1 MSPTLSRKPLVLIVD
16 DNPANLRVLVELLSR
31 QDLEVSIAEEGE
43 RALEQADFV
52 RPDLILLDVMMPE
65 MDGFTTCRLLKERP
79 ATRDIPIIFM
89 TALTDTADKV
99 KGFALGAVDYIT
111 KPFQSE
117 EVLARVTTHLALQQ
131 LKQRLKEKEERL
143 SGIIES
149 AMDAIIAIDQNGRV
163 TLFNRAAERI
173 FRCAAG
179 TAIGQPYKRFL
190 SERLCQ
196 VLTEYVSGGA
206 AGRPPQA
213 PIWVSQAHQ
222 AVRADGEIFTIEASL
237 SHAKAGGQAIYTLIL
252 RDIEE
257 RKKAE
262 AEVGKLR
269 GLTQYLEEELRA
281 AQEGEELIGATG
293 GLSEVMSQV
302 RQVAGTDATVL
313 IIGETGTGKEPISQ
327 AIHRLSPRKD
337 KPLVKLNCAAL
348 PENLIESELFGH
360 EKGAFTGALARK
372 PGRFELANGGTLFLD
387 EIGELPL
394 DLQAKLLRVLQEGE
408 FERLGGTHTLKVDVR
423 IIAATNRDLSRR
435 AQEGQFR
442 PDLYYRLS
450 VFPITLPPLRERQD
464 DILPLVTHFVHKY
477 AAKYGKTIESVS
489 EPQLAALQNYAWP
502 GNVRELQHVL
512 ERAVILTQGTCL
524 ALGNWFQEAR
534 PGSPSSRIDTL
545 EEVERAHIVK
555 ALEAANWRLS
565 GTGGAAEILGLKYTT
580 LQSRMQKLGIARKP

>member
-1 MSPTLSRKPLVLIVD
+1 
-16 DNPANLRVLVELLSR
+16 
-31 QDLEVSIAEEGE
+31 
-43 RALEQADFV
+43 
-52 RPDLILLDVMMPE
+52 
-65 MDGFTTCRLLKERP
+65 
-79 ATRDIPIIFM
+79 
-89 TALTDTADKV
+89 
-99 KGFALGAVDYIT
+99 
-111 KPFQSE
+111 
-117 EVLARVTTHLALQQ
+117 
-131 LKQRLKEKEERL
+131 
-143 SGIIES
+143 
-149 AMDAIIAIDQNGRV
+149 MDAIIVVNETGCVI
-163 TLFNRAAERI
+163 LFNRAAERV
-173 FRCAAG
+173 FRCTAG
-179 TAIGQPYKRFL
+179 TTIGQPCQRFL

-196 VLTEYVSGGA
+196 VLTEYMSGE
-206 AGRPPQA
+206 PPQA
-213 PIWVSQAHQ
+213 PIWVPPGHH
-222 AVRADGEIFTIEASL
+222 AVRADGEVFAIEASL
-237 SHAKAGGQAIYTLIL
+237 SQAESGGQAIYTLIL
-252 RDIEE
+252 RDVEE

-262 AEVGKLR
+262 AEMGKLR

-293 GLSEVMSQV
+293 GLSDVMGQV

-327 AIHRLSPRKD
+327 AIHRLSWRKD

-372 PGRFELANGGTLFLD
+372 PGRFELADGGTLFLD

-435 AQEGQFR
+435 TQEGHFR
-442 PDLYYRLS
+442 SDLYYRLN

-524 ALGNWFQEAR
+524 ALGNWFQEAH
-534 PGSPSSRIDTL
+534 PGSPAGSPTSPLGTL
-545 EEVERAHIVK
+545 EEVERTHIIK

-565 GTGGAAEILGLKYTT
+565 GTGGAAELLGLKYTT
-580 LQSRMQKLGIARKP
+580 LQSRMQKLGITRKP